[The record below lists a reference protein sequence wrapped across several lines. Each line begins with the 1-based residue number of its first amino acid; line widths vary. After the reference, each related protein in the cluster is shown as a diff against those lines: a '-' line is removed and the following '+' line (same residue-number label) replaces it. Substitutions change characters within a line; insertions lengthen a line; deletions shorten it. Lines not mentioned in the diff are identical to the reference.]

1 MKGQLTRDEDG
12 DLWVYIAPHHTGYWK
27 FVDADDN
34 WVDRGMALQVTG
46 DAASLFEAAPEMLA
60 ALKRVVALANC
71 AMDYSG
77 VDAEHTLK
85 RAMERISKAKCVCET
100 ALAKAEGRVP

>member
-1 MKGQLTRDEDG
+1 MFNDGPPDFEVVRAEIGACQPMVARIAGKYEDG
-12 DLWVYIAPHHTGYWK
+12 WLIA
-27 FVDADDN
+27 
-34 WVDRGMALQVTG
+34 
-46 DAASLFEAAPEMLA
+46 AAPELLA
-60 ALKRVVALANC
+60 TLKRVVDLANC

-100 ALAKAEGRVP
+100 AIAKAEGVIT